1 MVHCHRASST
11 STTTATT
18 TTTKE
23 ATATTTTF
31 VTSTTSSNRIICLA
45 IIFVILLLPLSTN
58 AAQSRGSDRDLCRGS
73 NDATDCAKSL
83 EARKAVAA
91 TRRAAKAKFK
101 FHKIERL
108 DEDNGGE
115 EEDDD
120 DDEGEGGEDNNS
132 ENVLNDERNSEI
144 DDGNE
149 ADEDDNVDNDNDDD
163 DNNEAD
169 DEAENDEDA
178 GEEDD
183 ADDGGGDND
192 EEPSLMSRL
201 LSIFASD
208 EGTAKREAKESES
221 QLPNIISWFNWL
233 TERATDA
240 VPQAGKKRVQAK
252 AAKAPKS
259 VEIDWLTYL
268 KRWPFNSIFPE
279 TEETTGTRSK
289 GIQKRTKEK
298 DTTTTPERERRRER
312 EQSKS
317 QEEYMELLIHSLPAF
332 IGNVAQVKSGE
343 CHQQLELLHQQLRA
357 HKLWTLQML
366 DATGKIGAG
375 LLRGNINQFGDFDLC
390 TQVSTA
396 VKMPP
401 GKPMR
406 IHGKYCLAQI
416 EMHATTT
423 ELKDALH
430 LLHGRGLW
438 HAHLK
443 NPKHFVARYSVANWG
458 ICLPHACSAHVV
470 HSIIE
475 TSLRPYN
482 NTGIEFHI
490 DVRDEHCTTRR
501 KMTLSKLLAKD
512 NNFAMGIFFIGALTS
527 ACVLSTVWQH
537 WDWLSSKLTR
547 LTTTTRAPQTDDDER
562 TEEVEEEVTDEQ
574 QQAEQDAKEKS
585 APPVHLRILQA
596 FSPQRTWRLLVSLE
610 DQDIDF
616 PLIHLLRILAT
627 FMVYVNLKF
636 IMAGHLPL
644 TNRDAFVGTV
654 NRYWSLPYR
663 LPLLPSDLLLLL
675 SGFLN
680 ANQLSHQMEATC
692 RLSFVRNVA
701 TKACRYVP
709 TILAVLGFQTWI
721 LPHLGTGPLWQLL
734 VAENARL
741 CEENMWRSALSMQN
755 TADMEDM
762 CSPFTVQLSLDLQ
775 LYFLGALIVWL
786 YFTDPEAGFFLCG
799 AFHAMSVAARYSRT
813 QREHLAPSL
822 FHGLHVNKFY
832 RTANLIYT
840 SPITRATSYLLG
852 IGAALLFRS
861 ESGVFRIPTRFKR
874 AGWALAVLA
883 LAWCLWSPAAGLT
896 SKYVYKSTDAAAY
909 LAWSPLILGLAICW
923 MILIAPLDKSI
934 VQRFPH
940 IARPVVL
947 LSRLEIPLQLASY
960 VVVLWTTAS
969 VKEPHQFLMSDL
981 INLQEIACIVL
992 FALIVAFLID
1002 YPAQEIGLL
1011 ILDFNF
1017 SGPLLTQSK
1026 DKDGAADDASMEEST
1041 ELKSD
1046 SPEPTDSIW
1055 PSESDPEDEKSSE

>member
-1 MVHCHRASST
+1 
-11 STTTATT
+11 
-18 TTTKE
+18 
-23 ATATTTTF
+23 
-31 VTSTTSSNRIICLA
+31 
-45 IIFVILLLPLSTN
+45 
-58 AAQSRGSDRDLCRGS
+58 
-73 NDATDCAKSL
+73 
-83 EARKAVAA
+83 
-91 TRRAAKAKFK
+91 
-101 FHKIERL
+101 
-108 DEDNGGE
+108 
-115 EEDDD
+115 
-120 DDEGEGGEDNNS
+120 
-132 ENVLNDERNSEI
+132 
-144 DDGNE
+144 
-149 ADEDDNVDNDNDDD
+149 
-163 DNNEAD
+163 
-169 DEAENDEDA
+169 
-178 GEEDD
+178 
-183 ADDGGGDND
+183 
-192 EEPSLMSRL
+192 
-201 LSIFASD
+201 
-208 EGTAKREAKESES
+208 
-221 QLPNIISWFNWL
+221 
-233 TERATDA
+233 
-240 VPQAGKKRVQAK
+240 
-252 AAKAPKS
+252 
-259 VEIDWLTYL
+259 
-268 KRWPFNSIFPE
+268 
-279 TEETTGTRSK
+279 
-289 GIQKRTKEK
+289 
-298 DTTTTPERERRRER
+298 
-312 EQSKS
+312 
-317 QEEYMELLIHSLPAF
+317 
-332 IGNVAQVKSGE
+332 
-343 CHQQLELLHQQLRA
+343 
-357 HKLWTLQML
+357 
-366 DATGKIGAG
+366 
-375 LLRGNINQFGDFDLC
+375 
-390 TQVSTA
+390 
-396 VKMPP
+396 
-401 GKPMR
+401 
-406 IHGKYCLAQI
+406 
-416 EMHATTT
+416 
-423 ELKDALH
+423 
-430 LLHGRGLW
+430 
-438 HAHLK
+438 
-443 NPKHFVARYSVANWG
+443 
-458 ICLPHACSAHVV
+458 
-470 HSIIE
+470 
-475 TSLRPYN
+475 
-482 NTGIEFHI
+482 
-490 DVRDEHCTTRR
+490 
-501 KMTLSKLLAKD
+501 MTLSKLLAKD

-547 LTTTTRAPQTDDDER
+547 LTTTTTRAPQTDDDER

-663 LPLLPSDLLLLL
+663 LPLLPSDLLLLLL

-799 AFHAMSVAARYSRT
+799 AFHAMSVAVRYSRT

-981 INLQEIACIVL
+981 INLQEIACIC
-992 FALIVAFLID
+992 
-1002 YPAQEIGLL
+1002 Y
-1011 ILDFNF
+1011 FNF